1 LFFLNLFQATLID
14 NAHVFILGSNSTSVA
29 EVLYAAAWIAG
40 EFSS

>member
-1 LFFLNLFQATLID
+1 LFDLFQAVLID

-29 EVLYAAAWIAG
+29 EVLYAAAWISG